1 MSDPMATSPGPI
13 WRKEHARLALLNAAL
28 EKLQAAQLH
37 GDLARVKE
45 AVELLEDLKRSL
57 DDEAKQEGNDEH

>member
-1 MSDPMATSPGPI
+1 MSDPLATHPGPI
-13 WRKEHARLALLNAAL
+13 WRKEHARLALLNAAI
-28 EKLQAAQLH
+28 EKLQAAQVT

-57 DDEAKQEGNDEH
+57 DEEDKQDGKR

>member
-13 WRKEHARLALLNAAL
+13 WRKVHARMALLNAAL
-28 EKLQAAQLH
+28 EKLQAAQLQ
-37 GDLARVKE
+37 GELARVKE

-57 DDEAKQEGNDEH
+57 DEEAKREGKR

>member
-1 MSDPMATSPGPI
+1 MSDPLATHPGPI
-13 WRKEHARLALLNAAL
+13 WRKEHARLALLNAAI
-28 EKLQAAQLH
+28 EKLQAVQVT

-57 DDEAKQEGNDEH
+57 DEEDKQDGKR